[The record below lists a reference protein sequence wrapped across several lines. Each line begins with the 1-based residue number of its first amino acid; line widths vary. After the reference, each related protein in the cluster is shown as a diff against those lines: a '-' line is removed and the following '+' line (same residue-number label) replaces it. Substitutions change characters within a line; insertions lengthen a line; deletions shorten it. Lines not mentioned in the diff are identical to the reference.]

1 MTTKAVLSLSRIKV
15 SARLTMLYRNSIA
28 IKQTQRL
35 RKVTV
40 QAYKKERQAYKL
52 MIERYERGAMVSL
65 PQMNGQ
71 QLVQTGYRALSRCT
85 GARDGAK
92 LREEAVAFQREA
104 NQLCSTLGS
113 QCEDRNLVW

>member
-1 MTTKAVLSLSRIKV
+1 
-15 SARLTMLYRNSIA
+15 MLYRSSIA

-71 QLVQTGYRALSRCT
+71 VDNHSFRQGTELFQGVPDYRCKRWSQ
-85 GARDGAK
+85 
-92 LREEAVAFQREA
+92 VA
-104 NQLCSTLGS
+104 
-113 QCEDRNLVW
+113 